1 MDNNSKTEPRKEKE
15 NMTTDTNRLMHYG
28 AHDYETAKGIMA
40 TNVRKKFEAS
50 IFHGQHEAQ
59 KVLEQIDREVPQD
72 RVIKTSAMKFVPTG
86 NGVEVLVGGESQET
100 IHDHALGQF
109 CSRGK
114 FNLKYGRQLEAMATE
129 ATGEGKDSEW
139 ARELLAHNLNELYQR
154 GPASGKRYLMRSV
167 DTQVRGFLSDR
178 YRRLDCRPL
187 LKSFHEMAIQQA
199 GAVPMRGYAL
209 ATKVAI
215 RVVLPTI
222 FEPIPNQPML
232 YGLEWG
238 NSDFGHGGHTMRAF
252 IHQPFCTNEC
262 TRDDVLRQVHRGGQL
277 SEDFA
282 YSQKT
287 YELDQLTSE
296 SALKDTIK
304 GLLQPAAVD
313 ATMLLLKKAHD
324 EKIEPKKIPLM
335 LKQLRKSEIE
345 AVKEAFTSGDIE
357 NLSPGQNKWRLS
369 NAISFVATTTEDK
382 YRALELER
390 MSGKVAGLATGATQ
404 IEE

>member
-1 MDNNSKTEPRKEKE
+1 MN
-15 NMTTDTNRLMHYG
+15 TNTNQLMHYG
-28 AHDYETAKGIMA
+28 PESYETAKGRMA
-40 TNVRKKFEAS
+40 ENVRKRFEKS
-50 IFHGQHEAQ
+50 IYEGQHEAQ
-59 KVLEQIDREVPQD
+59 RVLEQIDREVPQD
-72 RVIKTSAMKFVPTG
+72 RVIKTSALKFIPTG

-109 CSRGK
+109 CGRGK
-114 FNLKYGRQLEAMATE
+114 FNLKYGRQLEAMAVE
-129 ATGEGKDSEW
+129 DKGKDSDW
-139 ARELLAHNLNELYQR
+139 ARELMAHNLNELYQR

-167 DTQVRGFLSDR
+167 DTQVRGWLSDR

-187 LKSFHEMAIQQA
+187 LQAFHSLAIQQA

-215 RVVLPTI
+215 RVVLPTV

-232 YGLEWG
+232 YGLEWH
-238 NSDFGHGGHTMRAF
+238 NSDFGHGTHSLRAF

-262 TRDDVLRQVHRGGQL
+262 TRDDVLREGHKGGRL

-287 YELDQLTSE
+287 YELDQMASE

-304 GLLQPAAVD
+304 GLLAPAAVD
-313 ATMLLLKKAHD
+313 STMLLLKKAHD

-345 AVKEAFTSGDIE
+345 AVKEAFTSADIE
-357 NLSPGQNKWRLS
+357 NLSPGQNRWRLS

>member
-1 MDNNSKTEPRKEKE
+1 
-15 NMTTDTNRLMHYG
+15 
-28 AHDYETAKGIMA
+28 MA
-40 TNVRKKFEAS
+40 TNVRAKFEKS
-50 IFHGQHEAQ
+50 IYAGQHEAQ
-59 KVLEQIDREVPQD
+59 RVLEQIDREVPQD
-72 RVIKTSAMKFVPTG
+72 RVIKTNALKFVPTG

-109 CSRGK
+109 CGRGK
-114 FNLKYGRQLEAMATE
+114 FNLKYGRQLEAMAKE
-129 ATGEGKDSEW
+129 AQGENGSDW
-139 ARELLAHNLNELYQR
+139 ARELMAHNLNELYQR

-167 DTQVRGFLSDR
+167 DTQVRGWLSDR

-187 LKSFHEMAIQQA
+187 LTAFHELAIQQA

-232 YGLEWG
+232 YGLEWH
-238 NSDFGHGGHTMRAF
+238 NSDFGHGTHSLRAF

-262 TRDDVLRQVHRGGQL
+262 TRDDVLREVHKGGRL
-277 SEDFA
+277 SDDFA

-287 YELDQLTSE
+287 YELDQLASE

-304 GLLQPAAVD
+304 GLLAPAAVD
-313 ATMLLLKKAHD
+313 STMLLLKKAHD
-324 EKIEPKKIPLM
+324 EKIEPKKIPQM

-345 AVKEAFTSGDIE
+345 AVKEAFTSADIE
-357 NLSPGQNKWRLS
+357 NLSPGQNRWRLS

-390 MSGKVAGLATGATQ
+390 MSGKVAGLASRATT